1 MDTRA
6 TDTKVIIYDD
16 SCPMCAWYTGIFIN
30 NQMLP
35 PYGRMGFTEVAQS
48 NLLPQLDLNRARH
61 EIPLVDT
68 NSGPTLY
75 GLDAMVHI
83 IGSRF
88 PLVKWLLGIKPIN
101 AFFTQFYHFISYNR
115 RVIAGTA
122 KAKQGID
129 CTPDVNLTYRTAY
142 FVFAFMVSLAIG
154 FGFAGSLSAYLPVA
168 ISTLQVWV
176 LVGSS
181 WVLALVPGI
190 MWMPNK
196 KLDYM
201 GNQATVVL
209 IGSLALLPGML
220 LQSIVGPVSIA
231 IPIVSVA
238 FSLGLMLWEHLR
250 RMRNLEMTHR
260 L

>member
-1 MDTRA
+1 MKNTA
-6 TDTKVIIYDD
+6 TDNKVIIYDD
-16 SCPMCAWYTGIFIN
+16 SCPMCAWYTGIFVN

-35 PYGRMGFTEVAQS
+35 LDGRMGFTEVSQS
-48 NLLPQLDLNRARH
+48 PLLPQLDLQRARH

-68 NSGPTLY
+68 NGGATLY

-88 PLVKWLLGIKPIN
+88 PLVKWLLGVKPVH

-122 KAKQGID
+122 KAKQGG
-129 CTPDVNLTYRTAY
+129 TPDINLTYRIAY
-142 FVFAFMVSLAIG
+142 LVFTFLVSLAIG
-154 FGFAGSLSAYLPVA
+154 FGFAGNLSAYLPVP

-176 LVGSS
+176 LVSSS
-181 WVLALVPGI
+181 WVLALVPGTL
-190 MWMPNK
+190 WMPNK

-201 GNQATVVL
+201 GNQATVLL

-220 LQSIVGPVSIA
+220 LQSIIGPVSIA
-231 IPIVSVA
+231 IPMVSIA
-238 FSLGLMLWEHLR
+238 LSIILMFWEHLR
-250 RMRNLEMTHR
+250 RLRNMH
-260 L
+260 

>member
-6 TDTKVIIYDD
+6 TDNKVIIYDD
-16 SCPMCAWYTGIFIN
+16 SCPMCAWYTGIFVN

-35 PYGRMGFTEVAQS
+35 PDGRMGFTEVAHS

-68 NSGPTLY
+68 NGGETLY
-75 GLDAMVHI
+75 GLDAMSHI

-88 PLVKWLLGIKPIN
+88 PLVKWMLGIKPVN
-101 AFFTQFYHFISYNR
+101 AFFKQFYHFISYNR

-122 KAKQGID
+122 KSKVGID

-142 FVFAFMVSLAIG
+142 FVFAFMVSLVIG
-154 FGFAGSLSAYLPVA
+154 FGFAGSLLAYLTVA

-181 WVLALVPGI
+181 WALALLPGI
-190 MWMPNK
+190 MWMPTQ

-209 IGSLALLPGML
+209 IGSLALLPGIL
-220 LQSIVGPVSIA
+220 VQAVIGPVGIA
-231 IPIVSVA
+231 IPIISMA

-250 RMRNLEMTHR
+250 RMRNMQLGHG